1 MSAAGRFLTV
11 EGIEGVGKS
20 TQVAHLSASLHERG
34 IAHVVTREPGGT
46 PLAER
51 IRELVL
57 KSGDEPLTDAAELL
71 LMFAARAVHLAN
83 HVEPNLKAG
92 RWVLC
97 DRFIDATYAYQGGGR
112 GLSNDHIRQLDVMVS
127 GARQPDLTVLL
138 DAPVQQALE
147 RAAKRNAGAA
157 ADRFES
163 ERSDFFERVRAA
175 YRARAAAHPARIAVV
190 NASQS
195 VEQVAT
201 QILELLKTRSWIS

>member
-1 MSAAGRFLTV
+1 
-11 EGIEGVGKS
+11 
-20 TQVAHLSASLHERG
+20 
-34 IAHVVTREPGGT
+34 
-46 PLAER
+46 
-51 IRELVL
+51 
-57 KSGDEPLTDAAELL
+57 
-71 LMFAARAVHLAN
+71 
-83 HVEPNLKAG
+83 VEPNLKAG